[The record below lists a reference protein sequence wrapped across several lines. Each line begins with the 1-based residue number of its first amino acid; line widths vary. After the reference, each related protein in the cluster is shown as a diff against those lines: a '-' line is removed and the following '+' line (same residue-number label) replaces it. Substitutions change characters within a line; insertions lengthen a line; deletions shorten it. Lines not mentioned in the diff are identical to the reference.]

1 MFPTTL
7 FTRRRPATLQPSDDC
22 SWMRSDQCSW
32 THYAPLRVRT
42 QQEGKDEKNKKRKD
56 SHLLNPPGA
65 TEAPPLPRVRFADRI
80 ARVAASALGGFSAKA
95 RAAIVGLAVLVQ
107 LVEVVV
113 ELPVLRTRD
122 SRSCSRETSFDDVVG
137 NVALELAGYV
147 RQVEGQYCAQ
157 IGSVSWGG
165 AGRRRVAA
173 GYEGHSGGES
183 EATHGSMVLL
193 GTSR

>member
-7 FTRRRPATLQPSDDC
+7 FTRKRPATLQPSDDC

-32 THYAPLRVRT
+32 THYAPSQSPHATRR
-42 QQEGKDEKNKKRKD
+42 EKKRKD

-80 ARVAASALGGFSAKA
+80 ARVAASALGGFSAIA

-122 SRSCSRETSFDDVVG
+122 SRSCSRETSFDHVVG

-165 AGRRRVAA
+165 GRRRVTKAI
-173 GYEGHSGGES
+173 SGGES